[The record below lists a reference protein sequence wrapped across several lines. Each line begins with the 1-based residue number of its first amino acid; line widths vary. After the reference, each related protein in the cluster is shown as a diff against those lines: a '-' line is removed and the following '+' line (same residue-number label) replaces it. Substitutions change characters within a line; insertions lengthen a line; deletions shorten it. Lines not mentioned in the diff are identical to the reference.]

1 MERPWDQ
8 HLWEEGR
15 KEQEC
20 RKEAGVRRLSWV
32 GEGKEVAR
40 ERSWA
45 VRQAGQQ
52 SQSALMVSPGWAELL
67 RPLHSCI
74 KEDSLNMGSFGRGV
88 IWALPPPETP
98 QDSQYLRN
106 NSWREGVLGTHYNL
120 GDQAKLLSEEELGLK
135 ARVRSSKPSSH
146 NFSKLPSTK
155 KIVSRM
161 HLTALRLQH
170 TLTLSLTSGGFL
182 FLGHLR
188 ICAKGIYW
196 GWDSD
201 LGYLPVQL
209 QVLLKFS
216 ERQKERERDHTYL
229 SSASPKSS
237 LLALLSSQHAL
248 KHLYYLH
255 FYLSSYC
262 HKICKSVLWSPFKSQ
277 DLALSKNN
285 LV

>member
-1 MERPWDQ
+1 MWVLVVIPGAEQRWG
-8 HLWEEGR
+8 LVGKIWWSALGINTFGR
-15 KEQEC
+15 RGEKSRSVGE
-20 RKEAGVRRLSWV
+20 KAGVRRLSWV

-52 SQSALMVSPGWAELL
+52 PQSTLMVSPGWAELL

-106 NSWREGVLGTHYNL
+106 SSWRVGVLGTHYNL

-161 HLTALRLQH
+161 HLTAPRLQH

-216 ERQKERERDHTYL
+216 ERQKERERPHLLILRLPQIL
-229 SSASPKSS
+229 SLGTSFFTACP
-237 LLALLSSQHAL
+237 
-248 KHLYYLH
+248 
-255 FYLSSYC
+255 
-262 HKICKSVLWSPFKSQ
+262 
-277 DLALSKNN
+277 
-285 LV
+285 